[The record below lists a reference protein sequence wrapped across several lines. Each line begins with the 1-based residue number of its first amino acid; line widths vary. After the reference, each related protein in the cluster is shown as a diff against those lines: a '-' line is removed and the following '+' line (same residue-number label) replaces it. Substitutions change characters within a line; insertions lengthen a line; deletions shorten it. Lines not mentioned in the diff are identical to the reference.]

1 MLKTFKF
8 YNLYIIVMTMS
19 LALLAGSE
27 LYKEVAKETILDDHV
42 SVNHVCVC
50 LKFQMLSILCVHGT
64 HRPTEKYSEI
74 SNVV

>member
-42 SVNHVCVC
+42 SFNYVCAC
-50 LKFQMLSILCVHGT
+50 FYW
-64 HRPTEKYSEI
+64 RR
-74 SNVV
+74 

>member
-1 MLKTFKF
+1 MRTQTQFQVTQMLKTFKF

-42 SVNHVCVC
+42 SFNYVCAC
-50 LKFQMLSILCVHGT
+50 FYW
-64 HRPTEKYSEI
+64 RR
-74 SNVV
+74 